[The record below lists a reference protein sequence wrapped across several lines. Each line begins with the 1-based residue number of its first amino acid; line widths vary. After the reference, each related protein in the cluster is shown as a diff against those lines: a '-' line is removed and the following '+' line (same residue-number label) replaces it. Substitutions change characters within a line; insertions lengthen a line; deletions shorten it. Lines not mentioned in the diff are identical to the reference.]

1 MPKIVIDIPLGDY
14 KWIKNHVMTVN
25 EQAIASGKLLS
36 EVLEDIKSEITE
48 YMNDCA
54 TTSVYTRL
62 GFQTSLNVIDRHIGE
77 RSEDG
82 INMV

>member
-1 MPKIVIDIPLGDY
+1 MSTDRRESSLY
-14 KWIKNHVMTVN
+14 KHKYRELVK
-25 EQAIASGKLLS
+25 AI
-36 EVLEDIKSEITE
+36 EDIKSEITE

-77 RSEDG
+77 RSEHEAD
-82 INMV
+82 N